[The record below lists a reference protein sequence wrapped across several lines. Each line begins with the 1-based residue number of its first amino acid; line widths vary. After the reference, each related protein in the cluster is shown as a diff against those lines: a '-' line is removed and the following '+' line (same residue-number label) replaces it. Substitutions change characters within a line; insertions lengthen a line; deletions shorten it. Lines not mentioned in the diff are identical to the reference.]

1 MKLRYFVIDRA
12 GRLLK
17 IARAQVNA
25 LWRGELRAEELG
37 AFPATELRLVSVL
50 CDNRLRPR
58 KVFLL
63 RLPLTQGQFTKANY
77 LTLRIFSMPD
87 CVTPREVVS
96 HHTDGW
102 PSDFFIQLAVALD
115 VPRRQLDVPL
125 GIGGPLL
132 MAAAL
137 RVTPKQALRYLR

>member
-1 MKLRYFVIDRA
+1 MKLRYFVVDRV
-12 GRLLK
+12 GRLLR
-17 IARAQVNA
+17 ITRSQINA
-25 LWRGELRAEELG
+25 LWRGELRSEELG
-37 AFPATELRLVSVL
+37 EFGPTELRLVSVL
-50 CDNRLRPR
+50 CDKRLLPK

-87 CVTPREVVS
+87 CVTPREVVT
-96 HHTDGW
+96 HHTGGW
-102 PSDFFIQLAVALD
+102 PRDFFTQLAVALD
-115 VPRRQLDVPL
+115 VPRRALDVPL

-137 RVTPKQALRYLR
+137 RVTPRQALRYLR

>member
-1 MKLRYFVIDRA
+1 MKLRYFVIDRL

-17 IARAQVNA
+17 ITRSRINA
-25 LWRGELRAEELG
+25 LWRGDLGIEELG
-37 AFPATELRLVSVL
+37 EFAPNEVRLVSVL
-50 CDNRLRPR
+50 CDRRLLPK

-87 CVTPREVVS
+87 CVTPKEVVT

-102 PSDFFIQLAVALD
+102 PRDFFTQLAVALD
-115 VPRRQLDVPL
+115 VPRRMLDVPL

-137 RVTPKQALRYLR
+137 KVTPKQALRYLR